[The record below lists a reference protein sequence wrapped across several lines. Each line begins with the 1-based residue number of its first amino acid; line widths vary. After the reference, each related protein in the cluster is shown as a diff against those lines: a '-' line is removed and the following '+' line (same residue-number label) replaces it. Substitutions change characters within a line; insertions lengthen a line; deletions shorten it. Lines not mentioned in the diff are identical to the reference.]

1 MSLIKL
7 RNSIR
12 VLLVLSFCLNIMLS
26 MYNFYRSATEI
37 CNRGSFHNKEK
48 KAVIRCPS
56 NHSLVNVRD
65 FDNID
70 TVREKEKSPRHYH
83 PQTRCQKDEEAFETS
98 RSFRYCSIQMD
109 EISLSLKRCR

>member
-1 MSLIKL
+1 M
-7 RNSIR
+7 
-12 VLLVLSFCLNIMLS
+12 FS

-70 TVREKEKSPRHYH
+70 TVREKENSQRHYH

-109 EISLSLKRCR
+109 EISLSLKMQIDENKY